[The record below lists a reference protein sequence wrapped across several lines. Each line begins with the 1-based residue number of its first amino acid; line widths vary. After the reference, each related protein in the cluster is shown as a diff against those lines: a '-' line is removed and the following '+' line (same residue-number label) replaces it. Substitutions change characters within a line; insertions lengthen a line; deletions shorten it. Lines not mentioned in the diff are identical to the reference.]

1 MKNRLNN
8 VRFKKDLRFKED
20 FRIKEDFR
28 CLGAFK
34 YYVIKEV
41 GRWGQ
46 NVAIFD
52 DFQYCKSSKRWV
64 GLKRWKT
71 WRRNTWM
78 VPYLKCQKNNLPK
91 LSAQAQKFRILM
103 KKRLHW
109 ASIVRVAAQCTCI
122 QKCGDIW
129 KISPLLPKRHNLP
142 PYHFFSENR
151 IFIVKEKERILNSGR
166 EDFKIRVSFCFLS

>member
-1 MKNRLNN
+1 M
-8 VRFKKDLRFKED
+8 
-20 FRIKEDFR
+20 
-28 CLGAFK
+28 
-34 YYVIKEV
+34 YVLYHQR
-41 GRWGQ
+41 GGWGQ
-46 NVAIFD
+46 KMTIFD
-52 DFQYCKSSKRWV
+52 DLQYCKSSKRWV

-142 PYHFFSENR
+142 PYHFFQR
-151 IFIVKEKERILNSGR
+151 TG
-166 EDFKIRVSFCFLS
+166 FLSWKKKKEF